1 MTILIEDAMV
11 KEKKKTVLMFMEL
24 TVERQP
30 LIKWLQQINV
40 KLQCKASSKYTD
52 EPMNFWN
59 LNILTVKL
67 RFAI

>member
-1 MTILIEDAMV
+1 
-11 KEKKKTVLMFMEL
+11 MFMEH